1 MTETRPSR
9 PHAEVARGQ
18 HKELARTTAVRIERY
33 TRQVVD
39 DIDHDRPVSV
49 AALTIAQAALTL
61 LTELTAITTRDEIA
75 ARGSAHTGT
84 AAEAGVEVAPL
95 RPRFVSEIPGSTA
108 AGG

>member
-33 TRQVVD
+33 ARQVVD

-75 ARGSAHTGT
+75 ARGSAHTEGT
-84 AAEAGVEVAPL
+84 VAAMH
-95 RPRFVSEIPGSTA
+95 PRFAGPPAGSAA